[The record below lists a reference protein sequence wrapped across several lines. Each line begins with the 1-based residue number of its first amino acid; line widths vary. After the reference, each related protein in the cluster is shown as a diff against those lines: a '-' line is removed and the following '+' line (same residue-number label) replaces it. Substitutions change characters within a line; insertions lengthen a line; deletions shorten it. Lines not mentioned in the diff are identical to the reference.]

1 LARFL
6 HVGCGQKTKSET
18 TEGFNSVDWDEVR
31 FDIDERVN
39 PDIQGT
45 ILNMENVDSGSVDAV
60 YSSHNIEHVYPHE
73 VDIVIKEFVRV
84 LSPEGFAVIACPDLQ
99 SVCKLVAEGKLLEA
113 AGSSPAGPI
122 APIDILYGHRP
133 SLQQGNIYMAHKTG
147 FTLKVLMSALKANG
161 FKSVV
166 GMRREDS
173 FNLYAA
179 AFKETTS
186 PEKMREVAKNHFP
199 S

>member
-1 LARFL
+1 MARFL
-6 HVGCGQKTKSET
+6 HVGCGQKNKSET

-99 SVCKLVAEGKLLEA
+99 SVCKLVAG
-113 AGSSPAGPI
+113 G
-122 APIDILYGHRP
+122 
-133 SLQQGNIYMAHKTG
+133 QVT
-147 FTLKVLMSALKANG
+147 
-161 FKSVV
+161 
-166 GMRREDS
+166 
-173 FNLYAA
+173 
-179 AFKETTS
+179 
-186 PEKMREVAKNHFP
+186 
-199 S
+199 